1 MRTFLPI
8 GEAAQADYEDL
19 RAAALAGTP
28 VISPMS
34 TRFQLG
40 GLGALI
46 LSTSTPPPCFVAELM
61 GASRPP
67 WAPYGDPRA
76 EALAESYGLLV
87 GTGEDLAGLLAS
99 RDVTAKE
106 A

>member
-28 VISPMS
+28 LISPMY
-34 TRFQLG
+34 TRFQHG
-40 GLGALI
+40 GLSAVI
-46 LSTSTPPPCFVAELM
+46 CSTATPSPCFFAEVV
-61 GASRPP
+61 GAARPP
-67 WAPYGDPRA
+67 WTPYGDPRA